1 MIGTGIEKRIQV
13 QQVIE
18 SQLPEY
24 ILSESPKTVDFLRQY
39 YISQEHRGGVI
50 DISDN
55 LDQYLKLDNL
65 TPEVIVGVTTL
76 SAGISSVSDT
86 VEVTSTKGFPDQYGL
101 FKIDDEIISYTGL
114 TTNTFTGCI
123 RGFSGIT
130 SYSDPNNPGELVF
143 ATSVS
148 DAHATG
154 SSVNNLSVRFL
165 QEFYKKVKSSL
176 TPGLEDSKFVS
187 DIDVSNFIKE
197 SKSLYGSK
205 GTAESFRILFN
216 VLYGVTPKIVD
227 LEELLIKPSGA
238 EYIRR
243 EIILTEVISGDPNKL
258 LGQTITK
265 STDDQTNASISE
277 VEVITRNRKTYYK
290 LSLFVGYNDRSGIKG
305 TFTIPGKSKVIGN
318 VPAGSSVITVDSTV
332 GFGTTGT
339 VISGIN
345 TITYTDKTIN
355 QFLNCT
361 GITSAI
367 STTDDIRSDEIYF
380 GYENG
385 DLTKKVELR
394 ITGVLSNFEVIP
406 SPTSSVTTEG
416 EIISVKNLGEVVPN
430 PEIKNKKETFFNSWI
445 YNTSCTF
452 QINNFAGIGTAILS
466 STPDNSNLKVG
477 DKVDII
483 RRGGDQQVEVS
494 DAIITD
500 ITQNNGVKL
509 NLGGQSFT
517 ILPNIDYD
525 LRRKLDR
532 VFSSTSDI
540 QFGNNVITANVQN
553 VYNKDDEE
561 YYVASTSLPSYDIQE
576 TVFKSTIPSS
586 AGNNVQGFSNVSQ
599 KYSIISFPQNTRF
612 ITGDAVF
619 YKPKNSNLPL
629 GGLEE
634 GVYYIEKLVPNN
646 QIKIYPSRSFIPI
659 SDNLEFTNGE
669 IVVGVATT
677 AVVGVNTIKVDSI
690 ENIQVG
696 DTISGTNVPNSGIT
710 TINSIDTQNNILTVE
725 GLTTSPIANSTR
737 ISVTTEHSFVL
748 LRHKNEEIGVQ
759 KILKK
764 FPAVANIKSG
774 SASLTEPGATGI
786 LVNGV
791 EITNYKSEDKIYYGP
806 LTDVKVLNGGL
817 NFDVINLP
825 SITIPQ
831 AGSGVTALVQPVIK
845 GDLKEVLVDQQSFD
859 IEDVLSVTI
868 SGGNGTGAVL
878 KPVVRRRFR
887 EMKFDGRT
895 TAVRGGIDVLHDQL
909 IFNEPHNLLNGEPLV
924 YDSNENPSL
933 GVGIFSGS
941 NTDQNKTLS
950 NGSVYYPQ
958 VIGIS
963 SIRLYEN
970 VNDFNSGI
978 NTVGFTTI
986 NAQGTHIF
994 KTLEKKKFLRSVVI
1008 ENSGSNYTN
1017 RKLIVKPSGISTIEN
1032 TINFPNHGFVNGE
1045 VITYNFATGGTAI
1058 SGLSSSTRYKI
1069 IKLDDD
1075 SFRLANAGAA
1085 GTDTSD
1091 YDRLDYV
1098 KLSST
1103 GAGLQ
1108 EFAYPEISLSV
1119 SAIYSPTTFTRT
1131 GDLVITPVVRGSI
1144 IDSYLYES
1152 GSNYGSDILNFEKKP
1167 GIITKT
1173 GKVAELKV
1181 IASKGKISFVDVRYG
1196 GKEYFSPPDLEL
1208 VGVGTG
1214 VGAKLRPV
1222 ISDGRI
1228 TDVKIINAGI
1238 GYSDSP
1244 SVNVIPAGSGQIFDP
1259 SVRSLTV
1266 NNLER
1271 FDDEILLRESETNL
1285 QYAVVGYNT
1294 SLYTNQF
1301 KDPDPITGHSPIVG
1315 WAYDGN
1321 PIYGPYG
1328 YRDAND
1334 SNSTIQI
1341 LKTGYDL
1348 NVSNVE
1354 NRPSNFA
1361 NGFFVD
1367 DYQFNDSGA
1376 LDKSNGRFCKTPD
1389 YPDGVYAYFVGV
1401 TTGAQGDLVPK
1412 FPYFIGDTYRSKP
1425 DADNFS
1431 ITQTNFDLNENN
1443 LARNTLPYAVAD
1455 PTAGN
1460 DFFIESNEIL
1470 EQNSVVESVTQGS
1483 VEGFQIV
1490 ESGTNYKVNDN
1501 LSFDNSNTSGGG
1513 ASAFISKIEGKEIS
1527 SVTTTVQTYDDVVYV
1542 RDNDTQV
1549 SAFISTSHTFSDN
1562 DNIVVSGLS
1571 TSISGLTDSHKVGV
1585 SSEIVVLYKA
1595 MGANATAGVVTDIYV
1610 SSIPDRVSAGSSI
1623 GIGTEKLQ
1631 VLNVFNERKILRV
1644 KRGVVGG
1651 TGHALSD
1658 TVSTVP
1664 HKFTIP
1670 LVTDPFESK
1679 VNDKVFFNP
1688 AEQVGLGLTAG
1699 TVVAMAKSFT
1709 TGERSKVI
1717 SVPAKSIFLP
1727 NHPFVNN
1734 QQLTFIIP
1742 SGGANIVCGTGITQS
1757 VNANFDL
1764 TSGSTVF
1771 AKRISSDLVGLS
1783 TVKNGETIFFKTNPA
1798 DNFEYLLESNHTQ
1811 VLGKAQKI
1819 TSHVAVSTAHN
1830 LTELDKIDL
1839 TIDSNRSGGLG
1850 ISTSVIVKYSA
1861 AQDKI
1866 LINPLTVAQAN
1877 IGADTIFKDDHG
1889 FVNGQKIYYD
1899 GGSAQ
1904 ATGLTTSCYFV
1915 YRISDD
1921 AFQLGETRSDVTKE
1935 PPNVV
1940 GITTNTGGAGQTF
1953 SLVNPPLSVVNN
1965 NDLKFYVSDP
1975 SLNGYEFNFYYDKL
1989 FKNEFVSTGT
1999 TSGFVVEKVGTVGAG
2014 TTSTITLKFNKD
2026 NPLNIYYAIEKSGFI
2041 STTDTDV
2048 KNGSRIN
2055 YIDSVYSGTYTAFGI
2070 GSTSFNIS
2078 LKDVPEKLTYN
2089 RTEIDTMSYLTN
2101 SLSASGGVGKI
2112 NLASGGF
2119 GYKKI
2124 PGISSVT
2131 STAGVDAKILCLSD
2145 SINKINKV
2153 RILDPGFEYASD
2165 KTLKPEARISPTVTL
2180 INSDLISNIEVVSGG
2195 TDYLVAPDIVI
2206 VDPETGLLTDQG
2218 VIEVELSSSSV
2229 SSVNIIS
2236 SPRGLKPVESRVR
2249 TINNSNGI
2257 PVQTVVGMA
2266 NTTSVGVVT
2275 CTLVTPIGGFPNP
2288 PFAVGDQ
2295 IFVEGI
2301 QLDSSSGTGY
2311 NSTDYGYNFF
2321 KITDYQNASPAKLEF
2336 NLSGIATAVGVA
2348 KTSQQNYATITN
2360 FNKYPQFKTT
2370 QRSAQFT
2377 PGEKLA
2383 VRESGN
2389 FVLTDLS
2396 VLENTDEFIKVRGKR
2411 ELVVGSIIRGEISG
2425 TVATVNT
2432 ISNNRGVFNI
2442 DYSLEQ
2448 GRGWSNEI
2456 GKLSEDHQV
2465 ISDNDYYQ
2473 NLSYAIQSPQT
2484 FEEII
2489 DPVNRLIHTAGLKNF
2504 ADTGITSTAKSGI
2517 SSESAL
2523 IVNRDL
2529 ITNERT
2535 DTINFFDYAV
2545 DTDTTLNGSQS
2556 KFLKLNNVKLSS
2568 YIECRTNRVLDI
2580 DDISSQF
2587 SNTTSSQDGKVS
2599 IAINDDY
2606 ESFLIQTKNPAT
2618 SEIQIDEVVVF
2629 KDSTDTF
2636 TFERNNLGIG
2646 TQKIMDVEG
2655 FTDSATSDTFLNIT
2669 PTNPFDDDLDIKI
2682 YRSKFN
2688 SPTAGINTL
2697 SVGFANVIGVA
2708 KTADPSATISLVSS
2722 PIGVTSAFYSTIEI
2736 TDNVTNEKNLVDIYA
2751 THDGTNSYFSEY
2763 YVDSGTINNFSSN
2776 FIGTFT
2782 SNLAGGVL
2790 SINFENTG
2798 INTATLRSKTV
2809 GFGLTSVGI
2818 GTFRFKDPAEI
2829 AGNERS
2835 VNLQSDFK
2843 RVTSTSTIVGVDS
2856 NKFST
2861 IKSIVKVAYGSTIAI
2876 HEVLATHNG
2885 TDTSI
2890 VHYPFISIGSTA
2902 GIGTFIANF
2911 ANNKFNV
2918 RFNPDSGVTDAEV
2931 SAYSELMYTDL
2942 DFFNTPPDLVIGR
2955 VTENVGVNL
2964 YNAVNGNR
2972 ANKTEFELKH
2982 GGVPIFAKTF
2992 NPSDTSLVNAVTGE
3006 FFIKDHFFNTGEK
3019 LKYTPR
3025 STFIG
3030 VTADSMETAPGTDLP
3045 TDVFAIRVNKDKFKL
3060 ATTQNNANAGTAVT
3074 FTSLGAG
3081 NAHQLEMDKKLEKSI
3096 IVVDGLIQSPIAF
3109 TPVNTT
3115 LVNNGGSISATDTI
3129 ASLAG
3134 ISSIAQGDLLKIG
3147 TEILKVNS
3155 VGLGTLAIGP
3165 ITGGGSFKLVGV
3177 ERGAL
3182 GTTAASHNDNTAIR
3196 KFKGSFN
3203 IVDSKIH
3210 FTDAPKGTNFITKNA
3225 SGLEFPRSDF
3235 HGRVYL
3241 RKDYSNNR
3249 IFDDIS
3255 DGFTGVGATHIMKV
3269 AGSNTTG
3276 IQTGGSII
3284 LMNGI
3289 FQIPTTENNQGNNY
3303 DFIGDTT
3310 AGITTVVFTGITST
3324 DGTTKVISESDVNLN
3339 QLPRGGMIVSLGS
3352 TGGLGVAPLAGAAVT
3367 AVING
3372 SGVITG
3378 VGIGTADRHGS
3389 GYRGSVAIGVTD
3401 DTGTGSGANIT
3412 ATVGAGGT
3420 LAFNIVS
3427 GGTGYVKPRL
3437 QIPDPSYEDLEV
3449 IGVSRLGI
3457 GATTDTGLG
3466 LKVSVTVGASAT
3478 VGIGSTLHTV
3488 ESFKITRNGFGFK
3501 KGDVLRP
3508 VGLVTAL
3515 GLSSKVSEFDL
3526 TVTEI
3531 FTDNFASWDFGEFDN
3546 LDNIKNLQDGKR
3558 TRFPIR
3564 LNGQLLSFEID
3575 GRVDESSLIDM
3586 KDLFL
3591 IFVNGVLQEPGKNY
3605 NFEGGTTFDFATA
3618 PDKDDEIS
3626 IFFYKGTAGGSN
3638 PDTIVVD
3645 VQQTLKKGD
3654 VVTVGG
3660 LPGELTDTT
3669 QNPRT
3674 VVGITTSDTFETEI
3688 YNGPGIGVTFKPII
3702 NWRKQKIDK
3711 IIGGEVVSKSRD
3723 SLTSLIFPTARIIGN
3738 LGTGNDPDIFVDDA
3752 QFFEYEEDFSSLVIN
3767 DFGARIVNDI
3777 GHTPAK
3783 LTAIVSGTGQ
3793 VTGVTVVE
3801 GGSGYVGSAVT
3812 LSISAPI
3819 GVGIGTTLR
3828 TQFEKAGIS
3837 TFAVA
3842 TGNITS
3848 GIITTVT
3855 MNNVGFGYTSTN
3867 LPKVIAPV
3875 PEPITEKLTGI
3886 DKVQGFSGII
3896 TAISVTSGSGGGA
3909 GRGLRVGL
3917 ARTAGNFNTLQVG
3930 YPIYL
3935 FDTKVGNG
3943 VTSIGTNANNTN
3955 VVGIGTLFADNI
3967 YIIQAL
3973 NYTSNTGVC
3982 EILVNIH
3989 SGVNTTGLSTS
4000 YSLLGDRGNFSW
4012 GRLFADTGSMGRDNP
4027 ISLTVTGNTVGL
4039 TTGLGIGT
4047 FPIIERRNFGVRD
4060 TGAVKSKLS

>member
-39 YISQEHRGGVI
+39 YISQEHRGGVV

-3401 DTGTGSGANIT
+3401 DTGTGSGANVT